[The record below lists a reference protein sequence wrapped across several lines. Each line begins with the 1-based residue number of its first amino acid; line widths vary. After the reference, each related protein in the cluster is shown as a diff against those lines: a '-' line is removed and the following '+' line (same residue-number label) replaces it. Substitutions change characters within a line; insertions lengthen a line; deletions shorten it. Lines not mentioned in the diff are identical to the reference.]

1 MRTAKVFTAA
11 LLFPLL
17 AFAQSAAYSGAP
29 HALTWIDRPWEYR
42 YLLKV
47 EDEKAFLRHRTDAL
61 DTPKDPDMPATA
73 SFFSAFA
80 PSWIVQARDSENG
93 LIKGQRFAVLRAD
106 IKEDRTVVTAS
117 DWGVPLEA
125 RLNWYQNIV
134 LVPREP
140 KPKKILEVGRFFM
153 GHYGASDTRYSPSIC
168 MEVFGDDVLP
178 AHGARGGRYVNKD
191 FDPISHGYF
200 GCREWAAQLYD
211 SRRPYIDVTSYEY
224 EVDYDKPPIK
234 SGPHKGDYPLKK
246 PLTTAPFIKHFI
258 GFSRFEDPPKPVI
271 GNHEGQWLCLNDCPD
286 GDTPGQIADI
296 KAWAAKRGWPV
307 PQRPKNVREFMDKKV
322 TPQDLDE

>member
-1 MRTAKVFTAA
+1 MKNLTKFSA
-11 LLFPLL
+11 LLAIPLVS
-17 AFAQSAAYSGAP
+17 FAQSTATNIASM
-29 HALTWIDRPWEYR
+29 ALSWIDRPWEYR
-42 YLLKV
+42 YVLKV
-47 EDEKAFLRHRTDAL
+47 EDEDAFNRHRSAKVYV
-61 DTPKDPDMPATA
+61 PKDRDEPAWA
-73 SFFSAFA
+73 AGLDPFA
-80 PSWIVQARDSENG
+80 PSWIVQGRDSENG
-93 LIKGQRFAVLRAD
+93 LVKGQRFVVLRVD
-106 IKEDRTVVTAS
+106 VKEDRTVVTPS
-117 DWGVPLEA
+117 DWDVVLAA
-125 RLNWYQNIV
+125 RLNEHHRIV
-134 LVPREP
+134 LVPRDP
-140 KPKKILEVGRFFM
+140 KPTKIVHVGEFFM
-153 GHYGASDTRYSPSIC
+153 GHYGASDTRYSPAIC
-168 MEVFGDDVLP
+168 SQNFGDDVLP

-234 SGPHKGDYPLKK
+234 SGPHKGDHPFKK

-286 GDTPGQIADI
+286 GESPGQIADI
-296 KAWAAKRGWPV
+296 KAWAAKRSWPV